1 MKKHT
6 KSILQELSSVSIK
19 KDPEL
24 FIESRAI
31 HTINSAI
38 NILEMIRESFSEEVS
53 LDLEKRFINS
63 IKGSDPSKF
72 TRGIRKIQESKRSG
86 KKSIL

>member
-1 MKKHT
+1 MKKYT

-24 FIESRAI
+24 FIESRAL

-38 NILEMIRESFSEEVS
+38 NILEMIKENFSEEVAI
-53 LDLEKRFINS
+53 DLEKRLINS
-63 IKGSDPSKF
+63 IKGADPSKF
-72 TRGIRKIQESKRSG
+72 SRGIRKIQEYKRN
-86 KKSIL
+86 KKNIL

>member
-1 MKKHT
+1 MRKHT

-38 NILEMIRESFSEEVS
+38 NILEMIKENFSEEIA
-53 LDLEKRFINS
+53 LDLEKRFLNS
-63 IKGSDPSKF
+63 IKGSDPAKF
-72 TRGIRKIQESKRSG
+72 TRGIRKIQESKRIS
-86 KKSIL
+86 KKNIL